1 MFHHGVAS
9 RQRRPQ
15 RQVLHSWTPGGG
27 LDVPDAQPQVGVG
40 HVGSWNVD
48 QARYERALADFIS

>member
-1 MFHHGVAS
+1 M
-9 RQRRPQ
+9 
-15 RQVLHSWTPGGG
+15 HSWTPGGG